1 MDKIKAAVL
10 IELDEHQKEELE
22 AAGKDMVEFVYVP
35 EDMSREERLPLLK
48 QAQIIFGQPGIREI
62 NQCEHLRWIQM
73 SWAGTDVYTTR
84 EGFPRQVALTNA
96 SGCFHI
102 VIPEYVMA
110 VLLELCRNLKAYAVQ
125 QREKRWSPI
134 PSEMLLY
141 GKRALILGAGDIG
154 TGVAE
159 RLCAFGVKTIGMR
172 RTDRNY
178 PDCYDGM
185 ITPDELD
192 QELPKADIVIN
203 CLPGTAATKGL
214 LNKHRLC
221 LMKEKALL
229 VNVGRGNVIDTEALV
244 SVLKDGHLG
253 GVALDVTDPEPLPE
267 DHPLWNMDRV
277 IITPHIAGQ
286 SFGYSKDTEDRI
298 VHLWSQNLKRYLE
311 GKELVNQVSFENGYA
326 SK

>member
-73 SWAGTDVYTTR
+73 SWAGTDVYTAR

-102 VIPEYVMA
+102 VIPEYVIA

-125 QREKRWSPI
+125 QQEKKWSPI

-172 RTDRNY
+172 KTDRNY

-192 QELPKADIVIN
+192 QELPKADMVIG
-203 CLPGTAATKGL
+203 CLPGTAKTKSL
-214 LNKHRLC
+214 LNLRRLC
-221 LMKEKALL
+221 LMKPGALL
-229 VNVGRGNVIDTEALV
+229 VNVGRGNLIDTGDLIE
-244 SVLKDGHLG
+244 VLEQGHLG

-286 SFGYSKDTEDRI
+286 SFGYSKDTEERI
-298 VHLWSQNLKRYLE
+298 VHLWCQNLKRYLE
-311 GKELVNQVSFENGYA
+311 GKELVNRVSFETGYA